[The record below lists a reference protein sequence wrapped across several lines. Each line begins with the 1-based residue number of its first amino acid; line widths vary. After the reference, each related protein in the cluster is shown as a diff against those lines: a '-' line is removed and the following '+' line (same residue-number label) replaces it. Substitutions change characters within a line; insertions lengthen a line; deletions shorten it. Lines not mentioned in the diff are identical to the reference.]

1 MAICSSSSSKKAKKE
16 APEDSGCGSPE
27 MESELPSEDDS
38 RYPED
43 LEDRMKSE
51 WAGGLVGGSE
61 VRAASETNSSHR
73 AAFNNLRLQ
82 GKKTVVEKLAEVVD
96 TLKKGGSASDP
107 AQQLAAILFLA
118 KLLEEKSSQE
128 KNSARSDSAQS
139 LR

>member
-1 MAICSSSSSKKAKKE
+1 M
-16 APEDSGCGSPE
+16 SGIWGGLWARGQR
-27 MESELPSEDDS
+27 SELQLRPT
-38 RYPED
+38 P
-43 LEDRMKSE
+43 
-51 WAGGLVGGSE
+51 
-61 VRAASETNSSHR
+61 TPHH

-107 AQQLAAILFLA
+107 AHQLAAILFLA

>member
-1 MAICSSSSSKKAKKE
+1 M
-16 APEDSGCGSPE
+16 
-27 MESELPSEDDS
+27 S
-38 RYPED
+38 R
-43 LEDRMKSE
+43 
-51 WAGGLVGGSE
+51 LVGRWKGCQE
-61 VRAASETNSSHR
+61 VRAAAETVSCHR
-73 AAFNNLRLQ
+73 AVFNNPRLQ

-107 AQQLAAILFLA
+107 AHQLAAILFLA